1 MHRRLVL
8 LAVTCCCLS
17 ASLCRGETPS
27 EWIAAHLEEYVELY
41 REFHRQPELSYFE
54 EQTAAR
60 LAARLQ
66 AAGCDV
72 TTGVGGHGVVG
83 LLKNGAGPTVMWRCD
98 LDALPVTENTGLDYA
113 SRVVTQNEE
122 GVDVGVM
129 HACGHD
135 IHIPNLIAAADYMAT
150 HRGEWSGTLMLI
162 GQPAEERGAGAKLML
177 EAGLFREFP
186 QPDFAL
192 AAHVD
197 ATLPAG
203 MIGYRSGFA
212 LANVDSCDITVN
224 GRGGHGSYPQGCIDP
239 IVQAA
244 ELIVSLQSIVSREI
258 SPLEPAVVTV
268 GSIHGGTKHNI
279 IPDSCHLQL
288 TIRSY
293 SAEVRE
299 QIKQSIIRRAKAV
312 AEAYGA
318 PEPEIKYSEG
328 TPAMFNDEALV
339 ERVVPVLADALGE
352 EKLVLSDRSMGGE
365 DFSRYGLAG
374 VPIFMFPLGAAD
386 PARMHGLPA
395 AVDASTLH
403 SAEFPEPRVTLQTGL
418 VTVAASPNC
427 SAAGRTPSPAVGRGT
442 SVMKGRASIR
452 PQGER
457 PDGAVQVGVTQTR
470 FSTITSNSR
479 HVLTL
484 PMRHFQQ

>member
-1 MHRRLVL
+1 MHRCSLPALILLVW
-8 LAVTCCCLS
+8 VS
-17 ASLCRGETPS
+17 ASVCRAETPP
-27 EWIAAHLEEYVELY
+27 EWIGSHLDRYVELY
-41 REFHRQPELSYFE
+41 TDFHRNPELSHFE

-60 LAARLQ
+60 LAERLQ
-66 AAGCDV
+66 AAGCEV
-72 TTGVGGHGVVG
+72 STGVGEHGVVG
-83 LLKNGAGPTVMWRCD
+83 ILQNGAGPTVMWRCD

-113 SRVVTQNEE
+113 SRIVTQNEE

-135 IHIPNLIAAADYMAT
+135 IHITNLIAAADYMAT
-150 HRGEWSGTLMLI
+150 HRDQWAGTLMLI

-244 ELIVSLQSIVSREI
+244 ELIISLQSIVSREI

-299 QIKQSIIRRAKAV
+299 QIKQSIIRRSKAV
-312 AEAYGA
+312 AETYGA
-318 PEPEIKYSEG
+318 PEPVIEYSEG

-339 ERVVPVLADALGE
+339 ERVVPVLVDALGE

-374 VPIFMFPLGAAD
+374 VPIFMFRLGSVD
-386 PARMHGLPA
+386 PARMDDFARRGLTPP
-395 AVDASTLH
+395 SLH
-403 SAEFPEPRVTLQTGL
+403 SAEYYPEPRVTLQTGL
-418 VTVAASPNC
+418 IATVAA
-427 SAAGRTPSPAVGRGT
+427 
-442 SVMKGRASIR
+442 
-452 PQGER
+452 
-457 PDGAVQVGVTQTR
+457 
-470 FSTITSNSR
+470 
-479 HVLTL
+479 LTEL
-484 PMRHFQQ
+484 MPPRDQ